1 MKHRVFDDEFKKM
14 AVELSRLKGS
24 VKEAAEELD
33 LSPSRL
39 SKWRNNPEF
48 NGGKIMMDVAGLSP
62 EQMEIR
68 RLKKAL
74 KNAELERDN
83 LKKGGRHLF
92 QGRRGVYRFIAEHK
106 AIYPVEK
113 MSSFFGISSS
123 SYYKW
128 TKDPVGFWQ
137 QQNSELL
144 VKLKAVYS
152 MSKGRYGSPRIT
164 KELNADGIRVSRPR
178 IARLM
183 CRNGIK
189 SIMQRKYKVTTNSNH
204 LYPVNENLLL
214 RDFSTTSTGEKWVSD
229 ITYIRTCEGW
239 LYLTVVM
246 DLADRKIIG
255 WSMDNSMSA
264 GSTVVDAWK
273 MAIKNR
279 PLKSELIFHSDQG
292 IQYAS
297 HEFRRCFKGLPV
309 LQSMSRKGNC
319 WDNAIAESFFKT
331 LKTEMVY
338 HRKFETRAQAKLEIF
353 DYIEVWYNRKRRHS
367 ALDYRTPVQVE
378 RAMLKNKTEAA

>member
-1 MKHRVFDDEFKKM
+1 
-14 AVELSRLKGS
+14 
-24 VKEAAEELD
+24 
-33 LSPSRL
+33 
-39 SKWRNNPEF
+39 
-48 NGGKIMMDVAGLSP
+48 
-62 EQMEIR
+62 
-68 RLKKAL
+68 
-74 KNAELERDN
+74 
-83 LKKGGRHLF
+83 
-92 QGRRGVYRFIAEHK
+92 
-106 AIYPVEK
+106 
-113 MSSFFGISSS
+113 
-123 SYYKW
+123 
-128 TKDPVGFWQ
+128 
-137 QQNSELL
+137 
-144 VKLKAVYS
+144 

-164 KELNADGIRVSRPR
+164 SELRSDGVMASRAR
-178 IARLM
+178 IAGLM
-183 CRNGIK
+183 KINGIK
-189 SIMQRKYKVTTNSNH
+189 SIMKRKYKVTTNSSH
-204 LYPVNENLLL
+204 LYPVNQNLLL
-214 RDFSTTSTGEKWVSD
+214 RDFSTTTTGEKWVSD

-264 GSTVVDAWK
+264 GSTVVEAWK

-279 PLKSELIFHSDQG
+279 PLDRELIFHSDRG

-297 HEFRRCFKGLPV
+297 NEFRRCLEGLPV

-367 ALDYRTPVQVE
+367 AIEYLTPIQAE
-378 RAMLKNKTEAA
+378 KAMIKIEQKLLKMSLLCYCNSIRYLLL

>member
-1 MKHRVFDDEFKKM
+1 
-14 AVELSRLKGS
+14 
-24 VKEAAEELD
+24 
-33 LSPSRL
+33 
-39 SKWRNNPEF
+39 
-48 NGGKIMMDVAGLSP
+48 
-62 EQMEIR
+62 
-68 RLKKAL
+68 
-74 KNAELERDN
+74 
-83 LKKGGRHLF
+83 
-92 QGRRGVYRFIAEHK
+92 
-106 AIYPVEK
+106 

-128 TKDPVGFWQ
+128 AKDPVGFWQ

-183 CRNGIK
+183 GRNGIK
-189 SIMQRKYKVTTNSNH
+189 SIMKRKYRATTNSNH

-214 RDFSTTSTGEKWVSD
+214 RDFSTTGTGEKWVSD
-229 ITYIRTCEGW
+229 ITYIRTGEGW

-255 WSMDNSMSA
+255 WSMDNSMCAS
-264 GSTVVDAWK
+264 STVVDAWK
-273 MAIKNR
+273 MAVNNR
-279 PLKSELIFHSDQG
+279 PLTGELIFHSDRG
-292 IQYAS
+292 IQYGS

-319 WDNAIAESFFKT
+319 WDNAVAESFFKT

-338 HRKFETRAQAKLEIF
+338 HRKFQSRAQGQTGNIRLHRGVLQQEK
-353 DYIEVWYNRKRRHS
+353 
-367 ALDYRTPVQVE
+367 
-378 RAMLKNKTEAA
+378 EAFITGLHNTSSG

>member
-1 MKHRVFDDEFKKM
+1 M
-14 AVELSRLKGS
+14 
-24 VKEAAEELD
+24 
-33 LSPSRL
+33 
-39 SKWRNNPEF
+39 
-48 NGGKIMMDVAGLSP
+48 
-62 EQMEIR
+62 
-68 RLKKAL
+68 
-74 KNAELERDN
+74 
-83 LKKGGRHLF
+83 
-92 QGRRGVYRFIAEHK
+92 
-106 AIYPVEK
+106 
-113 MSSFFGISSS
+113 
-123 SYYKW
+123 
-128 TKDPVGFWQ
+128 GFWQ
-137 QQNSELL
+137 QQNAALL
-144 VKLKAVYS
+144 IKLKSIYA

-164 KELNADGIRVSRPR
+164 SELRSDGVIASRPR

-183 CRNGIK
+183 RSNGIR
-189 SIMQRKYKVTTNSNH
+189 SIIKRRYRVTTNSNH
-204 LYPVNENLLL
+204 LYPVSENLLQ
-214 RDFSTTSTGEKWVSD
+214 RDFNAQYLGEKWVSD
-229 ITYIRTCEGW
+229 ITYVRTGQGW

-264 GSTVVDAWK
+264 SSTVVNAWK
-273 MAIKNR
+273 MAVKNR
-279 PLKSELIFHSDQG
+279 PLERELIFHSDRG

-367 ALDYRTPVQVE
+367 ALDYMTPVQVE
-378 RAMLKNKTEAA
+378 KIMMNNKTEAA

>member
-1 MKHRVFDDEFKKM
+1 
-14 AVELSRLKGS
+14 
-24 VKEAAEELD
+24 
-33 LSPSRL
+33 
-39 SKWRNNPEF
+39 
-48 NGGKIMMDVAGLSP
+48 
-62 EQMEIR
+62 
-68 RLKKAL
+68 
-74 KNAELERDN
+74 
-83 LKKGGRHLF
+83 
-92 QGRRGVYRFIAEHK
+92 
-106 AIYPVEK
+106 
-113 MSSFFGISSS
+113 MSLFFGITSS

-128 TKDPVGFWQ
+128 AKDPVGFWQ

-144 VKLKAVYS
+144 VKLKSVYE
-152 MSKGRYGSPRIT
+152 MSRGRYGSPRIT
-164 KELNADGIRVSRPR
+164 SELRSDGIMASRPR

-183 CRNGIK
+183 KINGIK
-189 SIMQRKYKVTTNSNH
+189 SIMKRKYKVTTNSNH
-204 LYPVNENLLL
+204 LYPVNANLLL
-214 RDFSTTSTGEKWVSD
+214 RDFSTTGTGEKWVSD
-229 ITYIRTCEGW
+229 ITYIRTGEGW

-264 GSTVVDAWK
+264 GSTVVHAWK

-279 PLKSELIFHSDQG
+279 PLERALIFHSDRG

-297 HEFRRCFKGLPV
+297 HEFRRCFNGLPV

-338 HRKFETRAQAKLEIF
+338 HRKFKTREQAKLEIF

-367 ALDYRTPVQVE
+367 ALDYLTPVQVE
-378 RAMLKNKTEAA
+378 KVMMKNKAEAA

>member
-1 MKHRVFDDEFKKM
+1 
-14 AVELSRLKGS
+14 
-24 VKEAAEELD
+24 
-33 LSPSRL
+33 
-39 SKWRNNPEF
+39 
-48 NGGKIMMDVAGLSP
+48 
-62 EQMEIR
+62 
-68 RLKKAL
+68 
-74 KNAELERDN
+74 
-83 LKKGGRHLF
+83 
-92 QGRRGVYRFIAEHK
+92 
-106 AIYPVEK
+106 

-128 TKDPVGFWQ
+128 VKNPVGFWQ
-137 QQNSELL
+137 QQDAELL
-144 VKLKAVYS
+144 ERLKAVHT

-189 SIMQRKYKVTTNSNH
+189 SIMKKKYKVTTNSDH
-204 LYPVNENLLL
+204 LYPVNPNLLQG
-214 RDFSTTSTGEKWVSD
+214 DFSTTGTGEKWVSD
-229 ITYIRTCEGW
+229 ITYIRTGEGW

-279 PLKSELIFHSDQG
+279 PVERELIFHSDRG

-338 HRKFETRAQAKLEIF
+338 HSKFQTRAQAKLEIF

-367 ALDYRTPVQVE
+367 ALGYLSPEQVE
-378 RAMLKNKTEAA
+378 NAMVINKKEAA

>member
-1 MKHRVFDDEFKKM
+1 
-14 AVELSRLKGS
+14 
-24 VKEAAEELD
+24 
-33 LSPSRL
+33 
-39 SKWRNNPEF
+39 
-48 NGGKIMMDVAGLSP
+48 
-62 EQMEIR
+62 
-68 RLKKAL
+68 
-74 KNAELERDN
+74 
-83 LKKGGRHLF
+83 
-92 QGRRGVYRFIAEHK
+92 
-106 AIYPVEK
+106 
-113 MSSFFGISSS
+113 
-123 SYYKW
+123 
-128 TKDPVGFWQ
+128 
-137 QQNSELL
+137 
-144 VKLKAVYS
+144 

-164 KELNADGIRVSRPR
+164 SELRSNGVMASRAR

-183 CRNGIK
+183 KSNGIR
-189 SIMQRKYKVTTNSNH
+189 SIMKRRYRVTTNSNH
-204 LYPVNENLLL
+204 LYPVSENLLQ
-214 RDFSTTSTGEKWVSD
+214 RDFNAQDLGEKWVSD
-229 ITYIRTCEGW
+229 ITYIRTGEGW

-264 GSTVVDAWK
+264 SSTVVDAWK

-279 PLKSELIFHSDQG
+279 PVEKQLIFHSDRG

-367 ALDYRTPVQVE
+367 ALDYMTPVQVE
-378 RAMLKNKTEAA
+378 KIMMKNKIEAA

>member
-1 MKHRVFDDEFKKM
+1 
-14 AVELSRLKGS
+14 
-24 VKEAAEELD
+24 
-33 LSPSRL
+33 
-39 SKWRNNPEF
+39 
-48 NGGKIMMDVAGLSP
+48 
-62 EQMEIR
+62 
-68 RLKKAL
+68 
-74 KNAELERDN
+74 
-83 LKKGGRHLF
+83 
-92 QGRRGVYRFIAEHK
+92 
-106 AIYPVEK
+106 

-128 TKDPVGFWQ
+128 GKNPVGFWQ
-137 QQNSELL
+137 QQDAELL
-144 VKLKAVYS
+144 ERLKAVHT

-164 KELNADGIRVSRPR
+164 KELNADGIKVSRPR

-183 CRNGIK
+183 SRNGIK
-189 SIMQRKYKVTTNSNH
+189 SIMRRKYRVTTNSNH
-204 LYPVNENLLL
+204 LYPVNPNLLL
-214 RDFSTTSTGEKWVSD
+214 RDFSTTGTGEKWVSD
-229 ITYIRTCEGW
+229 ITYIRTVEGW

-264 GSTVVDAWK
+264 SSTVVDAWK

-279 PLKSELIFHSDQG
+279 PVERELIFHSDRG

-297 HEFRRCFKGLPV
+297 HEFRRCLKGLPV

-331 LKTEMVY
+331 LKVEMVY
-338 HRKFETRAQAKLEIF
+338 HSKFQTRAQTKLEIF

-367 ALDYRTPVQVE
+367 ALDYLTPNQVE
-378 RAMLKNKTEAA
+378 NAMAINKKEAA

>member
-1 MKHRVFDDEFKKM
+1 
-14 AVELSRLKGS
+14 
-24 VKEAAEELD
+24 
-33 LSPSRL
+33 
-39 SKWRNNPEF
+39 
-48 NGGKIMMDVAGLSP
+48 
-62 EQMEIR
+62 
-68 RLKKAL
+68 
-74 KNAELERDN
+74 
-83 LKKGGRHLF
+83 
-92 QGRRGVYRFIAEHK
+92 
-106 AIYPVEK
+106 

-128 TKDPVGFWQ
+128 VKNPVGFWQ
-137 QQNSELL
+137 QQDAELL
-144 VKLKAVYS
+144 ERLKAVHT

-164 KELNADGIRVSRPR
+164 KELNAEGIKVSRPR

-189 SIMQRKYKVTTNSNH
+189 SIMRRKYRVTTNSNH
-204 LYPVNENLLL
+204 LYPVNPNLLL
-214 RDFSTTSTGEKWVSD
+214 RDFSTTGTGEKWVSD
-229 ITYIRTCEGW
+229 ITYIRTGEGW

-264 GSTVVDAWK
+264 SSTVVDAWK

-279 PLKSELIFHSDQG
+279 PVERELIFHSDRG

-297 HEFRRCFKGLPV
+297 HEFRRCLKGLPV

-331 LKTEMVY
+331 LKVEMVY
-338 HRKFETRAQAKLEIF
+338 HSKFLTRAQAKLEIF

-367 ALDYRTPVQVE
+367 ALDYLTPNQVE
-378 RAMLKNKTEAA
+378 NAMAINKKEAA